1 MTENDEIK
9 LKKTRVFQ
17 KKRKTNEIIRFKL
30 VMQRSLIFT
39 MTIP

>member
-30 VMQRSLIFT
+30 VMQRS
-39 MTIP
+39 